1 MAIAVAKQWLEIRR
15 MDNGISRI
23 WEPHLDPLICSN
35 IWYVPGSNRNMI
47 VDSGVGIVS
56 LRESLK
62 NLFADPIVAVA
73 THTHFDHVGG
83 LHEFEKRVVHVNE
96 EKDLRHPNE
105 FASLYA
111 EDMGED
117 IVQKLREAGYKVPE
131 ILLTALP
138 IESYDPKGY
147 QVIPAPASMIVEE
160 GAVIDL
166 GNRCFE
172 VLHLPGHSPG
182 SIGLWEASTGV
193 LFCGDVIY
201 ENKYPL
207 LDDLPGCS
215 VAHYIETMQR
225 LKELS
230 VTVVHSGH
238 YESFGRQRLVELAD
252 DYLRTK

>member
-1 MAIAVAKQWLEIRR
+1 MAIPIAKQWLEIRQ
-15 MDNGISRI
+15 MDNDITRI

-35 IWYVPGSNRNMI
+35 IWYIPGSNKNMV

-56 LRESLK
+56 LREALK
-62 NLFADPIVAVA
+62 DLFENPIIAVA
-73 THTHFDHVGG
+73 THTHYDHVGG
-83 LHEFEKRVVHVNE
+83 LHEFEERVVHVNE
-96 EKDLRHPNE
+96 EEDLLNPNE

-117 IVQKLREAGYKVPE
+117 IVQKLREAGYQVPE

-138 IESYDPKGY
+138 YESYDPKGY
-147 QVIPAPASMIVEE
+147 RVIPTPATMIVEE
-160 GAVIDL
+160 GDVIDL

-182 SIGLWEASTGV
+182 SIGLLEASTGV

-201 ENKYPL
+201 EDNYPL

-215 VAHYIETMQR
+215 VTQYIKTMKR
-225 LKELS
+225 LRELP

-238 YESFGRQRLVELAD
+238 YESFGRARLVELAD
-252 DYLRTK
+252 GYLRGK